1 MFDPSPHLVFPELRP
16 LYAAAAPYAEAALR
30 VAVGFCLIPHG
41 LRMGFGFFPNTGG
54 PVLSWR
60 QLADALGTWGYPGPH
75 TLWSIVILA
84 TELIGGPLLVLGLF
98 TRPVSVPIFILLAMS
113 VYDHTR
119 DGWFWNM
126 RGVEYPL
133 IWSLAALHFLI
144 NGGGPL
150 SLDHL
155 IGWEF

>member
-1 MFDPSPHLVFPELRP
+1 MFDPSPHLVFPELRGV
-16 LYAAAAPYAEAALR
+16 YAALSPFAETALR

-41 LRMGFGFFPNTGG
+41 LRMGFGYFPNSGG
-54 PVLSWR
+54 PVRSWR
-60 QLADALGTWGYPGPH
+60 DLAAGLEKWGYPGPH
-75 TLWSIVILA
+75 KLWSIIILA
-84 TELIGGPLLVLGLF
+84 TELIGGPLLLFGLF
-98 TRPVSVPIFILLAMS
+98 TRPVAVPIFILLAMS

-119 DGWFWNM
+119 DGWFWNV

-133 IWSLAALHFLI
+133 IWSLAALYFLI
-144 NGGGPL
+144 NGGGIY